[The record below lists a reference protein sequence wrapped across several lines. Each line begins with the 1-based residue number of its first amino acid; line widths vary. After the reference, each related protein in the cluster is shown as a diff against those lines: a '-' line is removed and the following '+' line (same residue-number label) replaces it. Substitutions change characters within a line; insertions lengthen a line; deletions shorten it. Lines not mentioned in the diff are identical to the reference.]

1 MQVAK
6 MHWDSS
12 PSSTKSMS
20 IDTQVCFRGDALVG
34 SWAFITHHHC
44 ERICSCP
51 TGWFSDFSKYFTV
64 HYFFKLYNLS
74 RISVEIA
81 GGGGK
86 KRICVFLRFFAFF
99 TIPGICVFCVFLRF
113 FAFYFDFSLYIFI
126 SRLGFPPIP
135 HSLVHFALHG
145 EIVLHFLLKLLTN
158 CTI

>member
-1 MQVAK
+1 
-6 MHWDSS
+6 
-12 PSSTKSMS
+12 MS

-81 GGGGK
+81 GILQSTNRNAPKKKGVGKSPRREKKCTGKNQNKTQKPQKKTQKKAYSGNCEKRKKNAK
-86 KRICVFLRFFAFF
+86 KR
-99 TIPGICVFCVFLRF
+99 
-113 FAFYFDFSLYIFI
+113 
-126 SRLGFPPIP
+126 
-135 HSLVHFALHG
+135 
-145 EIVLHFLLKLLTN
+145 K
-158 CTI
+158 